1 MNNSQ
6 INERYY
12 PKQPLLELTNARFNS
27 EFSNGKNYKITID
40 DKIHIGSTY
49 EELKTRLKG
58 HLTNKNSTVYEY
70 ICKTA
75 TDIIKMEFIVNAPS
89 ADKKSLEAVEN
100 KHIWKRVLNKRCNP
114 NKTKKI
120 EYQVNIETK
129 DELQERI
136 KQLDTKFEIKENEK
150 KKYYTI
156 DKKVKK

>member
-1 MNNSQ
+1 MLQ
-6 INERYY
+6 VQTKRALKLLRINIY
-12 PKQPLLELTNARFNS
+12 
-27 EFSNGKNYKITID
+27 G
-40 DKIHIGSTY
+40 
-49 EELKTRLKG
+49 
-58 HLTNKNSTVYEY
+58 
-70 ICKTA
+70 
-75 TDIIKMEFIVNAPS
+75 
-89 ADKKSLEAVEN
+89 
-100 KHIWKRVLNKRCNP
+100 KRVLNKRCNP